1 MAFNAASADSLTPKA
16 MALLRIVSGYLFL
29 LHGSSKL
36 LHVPHVDMFDG
47 LQLVSLMGLA
57 GIIELVGGALLILG
71 LFTRPAAFVMSGQM
85 AAAYFMAHASQG
97 HLLVPML
104 NEGEAAVLFC
114 FVFLFFAAA
123 GAGAWSLDGVR
134 SSRSAGA

>member
-1 MAFNAASADSLTPKA
+1 MAFNTASADSLTPKA

-29 LHGSSKL
+29 LHGASKL

-47 LQLVSLMGLA
+47 LQLISMMGLA
-57 GIIELVGGALLILG
+57 GIIELVGGALLTLG

-85 AAAYFMAHASQG
+85 AVAYFMAHASQG
-97 HLLVPML
+97 NPLVPML
-104 NEGEAAVLFC
+104 NQGDAAVLFC